1 MGVCGM
7 TNAIKIRSKSR
18 YVFARVIIYIVL
30 GIAAITTIFPY
41 VWMVLASFKT
51 GLEITTYPEQIF
63 PRSPGF
69 DAYVDAFRKL
79 NLGVGI
85 KNTLILEVFAIT
97 FSPLV
102 SALGAFSFAKL
113 ELPFKRTL
121 LLILLSSM
129 MIPYAALM
137 LPQYQI
143 WQSIQLVDTLGPLI
157 IPSFFGSA
165 LMTFFFVQYMQGVP
179 NELFEAAKLDG
190 AGYVRQF
197 FGICL
202 PLIKPALTAQIVLT
216 FVGTWNDYFVPSIYL
231 TGMESKTVQLQLLS
245 LQQQQNNLM
254 DMNIVMAGSV
264 LSSIPMLLI
273 YIFCQRFFVES
284 LAISGIKG

>member
-7 TNAIKIRSKSR
+7 TDTIKIRSKSR

-63 PRSPGF
+63 PRSPSF

-113 ELPFKRTL
+113 ELPFKRAL

-143 WQSIQLVDTLGPLI
+143 WQSMQLVDTLGPLI

>member
-1 MGVCGM
+1 M

-63 PRSPGF
+63 PRSFSF

>member
-1 MGVCGM
+1 M

-63 PRSPGF
+63 PRSFSF

-231 TGMESKTVQLQLLS
+231 TRMESKTVQLQLLS

>member
-63 PRSPGF
+63 PRSFSF

-85 KNTLILEVFAIT
+85 KNTLILEVFAII

>member
-18 YVFARVIIYIVL
+18 YVFARVIIYIVF

-63 PRSPGF
+63 PSSPSF

-85 KNTLILEVFAIT
+85 KNTLILEVFAII

-216 FVGTWNDYFVPSIYL
+216 FVGT
-231 TGMESKTVQLQLLS
+231 
-245 LQQQQNNLM
+245 
-254 DMNIVMAGSV
+254 
-264 LSSIPMLLI
+264 
-273 YIFCQRFFVES
+273 
-284 LAISGIKG
+284 

>member
-1 MGVCGM
+1 M

-18 YVFARVIIYIVL
+18 YVFARVIIYIVF

-63 PRSPGF
+63 PSSPSF

-85 KNTLILEVFAIT
+85 KNTLILEVFAII

-216 FVGTWNDYFVPSIYL
+216 FVGTWYDYFVPSIYL

>member
-7 TNAIKIRSKSR
+7 TDTIKIRSKSR

-63 PRSPGF
+63 PRSPSF

-113 ELPFKRTL
+113 ELPFKRAL

-143 WQSIQLVDTLGPLI
+143 WQSMQLVDTLGPLI

-273 YIFCQRFFVES
+273 YIFCQKFFVES